1 MALTQ
6 VSGIDPLEP
15 IANGG
20 SRAVVRVSEPNC
32 DRLAAGRRELRRIL
46 LSLLESENS
55 VR

>member
-20 SRAVVRVSEPNC
+20 SQAVAQVSEPNC
-32 DRLAAGRRELRRIL
+32 DRLAAGRRELEKNFP
-46 LSLLESENS
+46 SPPWE
-55 VR
+55 